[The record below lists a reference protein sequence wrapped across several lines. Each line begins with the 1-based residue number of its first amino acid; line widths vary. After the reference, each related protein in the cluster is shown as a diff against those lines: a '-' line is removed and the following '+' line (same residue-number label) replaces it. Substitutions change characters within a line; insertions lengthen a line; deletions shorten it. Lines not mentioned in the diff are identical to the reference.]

1 MTLIK
6 KIYMACGILGA
17 LAAFAMVH
25 YDRINYF
32 QERAEA
38 TGRESP
44 AIFDTVILTTSLGL
58 SVLFIPIGIAI
69 GLGVGAV
76 IHVALSVV
84 RGYTRKQPWSG

>member
-6 KIYMACGILGA
+6 KIYLACGILGA

-25 YDRINYF
+25 YDRVGYF

-38 TGRESP
+38 TGREAP
-44 AIFDTVILTTSLGL
+44 GIFDTVILAYSLSL
-58 SVLFIPIGIAI
+58 SVMFVPIGIAV

-76 IHVALSVV
+76 IHIALSVV
-84 RGYTRKQPWSG
+84 RGHARKQPWSG